1 MYPQFNRLNVPTWII
16 GPALGEGPLIDRPA
30 DVLKVWPTRELIQRL
45 PPAHSIRFSISL
57 LQGIVV
63 NPVAD
68 RGSGFVSRLARPNAV
83 NAATGTGHYVLRSLD
98 GDALAKNGA
107 EDFHFRI
114 A

>member
-1 MYPQFNRLNVPTWII
+1 MEPIECKKGTFDSAEFAESDRQTVLTWISSKFAQHRI
-16 GPALGEGPLIDRPA
+16 TNSIPA
-30 DVLKVWPTRELIQRL
+30 
-45 PPAHSIRFSISL
+45 IRFSISL
-57 LQGIVV
+57 LQDIVV

-83 NAATGTGHYVLRSLD
+83 YAATGTGHYVLRSLD

>member
-1 MYPQFNRLNVPTWII
+1 MFSGQSVYVLR
-16 GPALGEGPLIDRPA
+16 PL
-30 DVLKVWPTRELIQRL
+30 
-45 PPAHSIRFSISL
+45 H

-107 EDFHFRI
+107 EDSHFRI